1 MSRLL
6 SLAAIILS
14 LTFPTAIAG
23 SKAHF
28 GYFRYEGNDPYYAG
42 NPISSPGDYFNPVI
56 SGWASDPSI
65 CRVGDDYWL
74 VTSTF
79 GYFPGVPLYH
89 SRDLVSW
96 EHVANILDRPSQLP
110 DLPGLSI
117 DKGGVYAPDLTYNP
131 HNGKY
136 YMVTTCVMNGKD
148 GETVN
153 FYVTADNPL
162 GEWSDPVILDTV
174 TGIDPAFFFDDDGK
188 AYIVYKSDEKSPVKW
203 SNHRALSIIRFD
215 PASGKTVGEPVKFR
229 EEGVGP
235 EERLERNEG
244 PHIYK
249 IDGRYYLIAAE
260 GGTNWVHSEVCYRA
274 DSVFGPY
281 TRWSR
286 NPMLTQRL
294 LKTNRRLPVTSAGHA
309 DMVQT
314 PHGDWYAVFLG
325 CRPWN
330 NGEDHLGRE
339 TYLMPV
345 RWSADGFPYITQ
357 SIDTVPLCANIPG
370 LDAPQKSL
378 QAGNFVWRDD
388 FTSPALRP
396 EWMSL
401 WGDASVYCTTGK
413 GLDMEYAPVSS
424 QSGTVPAYIGRRMQ
438 HHRFTTETE
447 VTAGGAPGESAG
459 MLLVKNEQRQLYL
472 AVKAGKIEL
481 LKIGRKERPD
491 ILAAADADTTHGP
504 VGLRTVSNGDT
515 YDFYYRLPGAGWT
528 ALATGVPAEHIA
540 TQRGGFTGSTIG
552 LFATRHPH

>member
-14 LTFPTAIAG
+14 LTFPTAIAAN
-23 SKAHF
+23 KAHF
-28 GYFRYEGNDPYYAG
+28 GYFSYEGNDPYYAG
-42 NPISSPGDYFNPVI
+42 NPLSSPGDYFNPVI

-314 PHGDWYAVFLG
+314 PRGDWYAVFLG

-357 SIDTVPLCANIPG
+357 SIDTVPLRANIPG

-378 QAGNFVWRDD
+378 QAGNFIWRDD
-388 FTSPALRP
+388 FTAPALRP

-424 QSGTVPAYIGRRMQ
+424 QSGTAPAYIGRRMQ
-438 HHRFTTETE
+438 HHRFTAETE